1 MCQSNLFQFGEDE
14 EKEGRE
20 EGMTVRGDGGGLP
33 RFNWPALACYSE
45 VSMMPSLNI
54 CSRLHADTTSRS
66 TVGNLTATGL
76 TANIWV
82 SPVSTHLFKCRIQ
95 PLPAS
100 TWADGRKTLCS
111 KATSLP
117 ELMTQNNTRLVSL
130 GTLFLLS
137 TRPDRAICVIIKNKP
152 NYSFSCLNCW
162 FGGLTI
168 TF

>member
-54 CSRLHADTTSRS
+54 CRRLHADTTSRS

-95 PLPAS
+95 PLPPHVQE
-100 TWADGRKTLCS
+100 
-111 KATSLP
+111 ATGQTEEKHFAQRQHHCRS
-117 ELMTQNNTRLVSL
+117 S
-130 GTLFLLS
+130 
-137 TRPDRAICVIIKNKP
+137 
-152 NYSFSCLNCW
+152 
-162 FGGLTI
+162 
-168 TF
+168 